1 MTIKSSMLVASLFST
16 TLILIGCAQTN
27 AITQAVST
35 AATETVGGFKTA
47 FEDYTKSNKSKK
59 RKELANA
66 YHMFGWM

>member
-1 MTIKSSMLVASLFST
+1 MSIHSSLLVTSLFNATFISV
-16 TLILIGCAQTN
+16 GCAQTN
-27 AITQAVST
+27 AVTQSVIN